1 MRYREDHWTGNHWA
15 SIEIEPVE
23 IAYFLPILKY
33 LSALY
38 EFPMPTIERDVD
50 GYGAHFELLGSKA
63 IIKVDTWSF
72 SIAFERGE
80 VRDQV
85 LAVFRSLPADYFQ
98 P

>member
-1 MRYREDHWTGNHWA
+1 MRYQENRWAGNHWA
-15 SIEIEPVE
+15 SIEVEPVD
-23 IAYFLPILKY
+23 IAYFLPILTY

-38 EFPMPTIERDVD
+38 EFPMPTIDWDVD
-50 GYGAHFELLGSKA
+50 GYGADFEILGSKA

-72 SIAFERGE
+72 SIAFEKGV

-85 LAVFRSLPADYFQ
+85 LAVFRSLPSGYFR